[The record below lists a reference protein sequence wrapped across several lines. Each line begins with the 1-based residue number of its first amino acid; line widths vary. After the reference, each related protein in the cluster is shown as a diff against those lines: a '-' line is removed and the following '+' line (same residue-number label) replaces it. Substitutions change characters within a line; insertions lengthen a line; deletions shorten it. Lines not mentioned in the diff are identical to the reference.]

1 MQRMDYKLQIEII
14 GFLSTMG
21 VEGILLEEKKNI

>member
-14 GFLSTMG
+14 GFLNTMG